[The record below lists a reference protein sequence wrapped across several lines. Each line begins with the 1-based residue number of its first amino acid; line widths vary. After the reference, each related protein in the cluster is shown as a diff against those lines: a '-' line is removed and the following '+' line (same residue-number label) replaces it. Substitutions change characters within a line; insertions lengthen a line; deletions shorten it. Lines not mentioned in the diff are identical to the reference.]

1 MNVIKLSD
9 QRSSDQCWQHHSADS
24 TSVAD
29 LRSSTALTDTWEIG
43 SGCHTQ
49 TVWNDKGEE
58 RRRNRWRG
66 RKSHLA
72 FTPAQ
77 LEQLQWAADIWR
89 ESYMSPWPS
98 SPQLRSNYGSG
109 REREREREIEGKG
122 FRGSHSLEPP
132 ILLCI
137 LKNKHWGSFIIRW
150 LRSQIELRYN
160 ECSQWDVCVFPN
172 VCPGSGLLITS

>member
-1 MNVIKLSD
+1 MIYNYFALWPHLHLKVHSFSLVCRVTPVIFIIGMKAFHPNSIIPREMLLMNVIKLSD
-9 QRSSDQCWQHHSADS
+9 QRSADQYWLHHSADS

-58 RRRNRWRG
+58 RRTNRWRG

-109 REREREREIEGKG
+109 REREREIEGKG
-122 FRGSHSLEPP
+122 FRLAH
-132 ILLCI
+132 IL
-137 LKNKHWGSFIIRW
+137 
-150 LRSQIELRYN
+150 
-160 ECSQWDVCVFPN
+160 
-172 VCPGSGLLITS
+172 